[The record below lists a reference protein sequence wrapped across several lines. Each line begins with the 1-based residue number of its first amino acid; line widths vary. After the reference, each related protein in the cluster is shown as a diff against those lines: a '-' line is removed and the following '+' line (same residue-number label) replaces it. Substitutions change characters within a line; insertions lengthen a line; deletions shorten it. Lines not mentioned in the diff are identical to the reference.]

1 MCGRFFIDEKSL
13 IKLLKNI
20 YTQEDGMGSFNF
32 NSDIYPTN
40 KAPIITIKNS
50 KLTLSTMKW
59 GYPHYKNNSVIINAR
74 AETVLEKEIFS
85 IGIRKNRIAIP
96 ATHFYEWN
104 QNKEKFTLSRVDGDI
119 LYMAGFFD
127 SFKGEDRFIILT
139 TNSNDSMMKIHHRMP
154 LIIDKNQVKD
164 WIEDDNKA
172 EEILSQIPRALKAHS
187 EIEQQSMF

>member
-13 IKLLKNI
+13 VELLKSVS
-20 YTQEDGMGSFNF
+20 TQGNDIGSFNF
-32 NSDIYPTN
+32 NSDIYPTSE
-40 KAPIITIKNS
+40 APIITLENS
-50 KLTLSTMKW
+50 KLKLSTMKW
-59 GYPHYKNNSVIINAR
+59 GYPHHKNNSVIINAR
-74 AETVLEKEIFS
+74 AETVLEKELFS

-104 QNKEKFTLSRVDGDI
+104 QNKEKFTISRNDEKI

-127 SFKGEDRFIILT
+127 SFKGEDRFVLLT

-154 LIIDKNQVKD
+154 LIIDDNQVKY
-164 WIEDDNKA
+164 WIEYDKKA
-172 EEILSQIPRALKAHS
+172 EEILLQMPRALKAHS